1 MSGQPWTFSEAHA
14 AHTAATTNQTQAEAF
29 VKQAYRQYAE
39 AERAYREALAK
50 RITELRAE
58 GHSVTLCGDLAR
70 GDKLVADLKYK
81 RDVAEGVKEAA
92 AHAIWRATADR
103 RTVEAFTNW
112 SMRRDLA
119 EGYGRDPEPQYTSAI
134 GARR

>member
-1 MSGQPWTFSEAHA
+1 VSGQPWTFGEAHA

-39 AERAYREALAK
+39 SERVYREALAK

-58 GHSVTLCGDLAR
+58 GNSVTLCGDLAR
-70 GDKLVADLKYK
+70 GDKHVADLKYK

-103 RTVEAFTNW
+103 RTVEAFTQW

-119 EGYGRDPEPQYTSAI
+119 EGYGSGPVQEFASPI
-134 GARR
+134 GGRR

>member
-58 GHSVTLCGDLAR
+58 GNSVTLCGDLAR